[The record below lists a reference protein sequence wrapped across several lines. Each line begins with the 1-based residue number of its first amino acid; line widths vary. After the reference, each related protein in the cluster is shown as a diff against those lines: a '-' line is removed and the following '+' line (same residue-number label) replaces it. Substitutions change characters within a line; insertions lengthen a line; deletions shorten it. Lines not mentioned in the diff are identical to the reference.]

1 MRAPE
6 RLRPEHNLSLFENG
20 KHPAL
25 DDWLRLRALVSE
37 GLSARTYVIGP
48 DAEPDRVAGYYA
60 LSSAQAERV
69 IMPTA
74 KLRKAM
80 PEHVPLLL
88 IGRLAV
94 DKTQHGKG
102 LGVGLLIDGLRRC
115 VAAAQLVG
123 VRAIVAH
130 AIDDDAVAFYLK
142 HYFLLSPLGAR
153 TVVLP
158 IESALALVGD

>member
-1 MRAPE
+1 MRSPE
-6 RLRPEHNLSLFENG
+6 RLRPEHDLTSFENG
-20 KHPAL
+20 KHLVL
-25 DDWLRLRALVSE
+25 DEWLRQRALVSE
-37 GLSARTYVIGP
+37 GLSARTYVMCP
-48 DAEPDRVAGYYA
+48 EAQPERVSGYYA

-94 DKTQHGKG
+94 DKTQRGKG
-102 LGVGLLIDGLRRC
+102 LGAGLLIDGLRRC

-142 HYFLLSPLGAR
+142 HHFLLSPLGPR
-153 TVVLP
+153 TVVMP
-158 IESALALVGD
+158 IESAVALVGD

>member
-6 RLRPEHNLSLFENG
+6 RLLPNHDLSSFDNG
-20 KHPAL
+20 KHPVL
-25 DDWLRLRALVSE
+25 NEWLRLRALASE
-37 GLSARTYVIGP
+37 GLSARTYVMCP
-48 DAEPDRVAGYYA
+48 EAEPERVAGYYA

-94 DKTQHGKG
+94 DKAQRGKG
-102 LGVGLLIDGLRRC
+102 LGAGLLIDGLRRC

-130 AIDDDAVAFYLK
+130 AIDDDAVAFYMK
-142 HYFLLSPLGAR
+142 HHFLPSPLGAR
-153 TVVLP
+153 TVIMP
-158 IESALALVGD
+158 IENALALVGD